1 MLLVVKW
8 AWSCFRVVRIKYNDD
23 EDGDEEDAGDD
34 GGDGEDGEDDDGDDD
49 TYNGS

>member
-1 MLLVVKW
+1 MTLVVKW
-8 AWSCFRVVRIKYNDD
+8 AWSCFRVVRIKYND
-23 EDGDEEDAGDD
+23 DEEDAGDD